1 MQKNFTFLEKNI
13 KKNDNKLKAVK
24 NLAMKMKDKQEE
36 KKSNRL
42 IEIGKRRRSKSRS
55 RRDSPTNN
63 QR

>member
-55 RRDSPTNN
+55 QRDSPTNN